1 MRSSG
6 KELPGA
12 AGRYAP
18 CDWYYD
24 LPARQSEKAEDVPP
38 ASQVPGVS
46 ELGDSPSGHMQ
57 GMRRYW
63 IKETD
68 SEYVKLAKQGGQPD
82 LLMHCA
88 PGTETGMG
96 TRSGTPA
103 TYSLPD
109 WFIHHSKPP
118 TAHGRQAPA
127 AYMPDYMVHEE
138 YTPDPAD
145 RTHEPRRGPFDFDV
159 KTVWQRETEQLEKER
174 KQVRLPAINSKY
186 PSKAGSPLSPKDP
199 AGSRVCFP
207 PMPGQK
213 TSSPTNFSKLIS
225 NGYRDEW
232 FQQREDADR
241 RTAST
246 SSQLP
251 QDPEGRQD
259 AEQLPGPEVPQE
271 SAEDP
276 ESSPT
281 SPAASPSASTPAK
294 LK

>member
-145 RTHEPRRGPFDFDV
+145 RV
-159 KTVWQRETEQLEKER
+159 
-174 KQVRLPAINSKY
+174 
-186 PSKAGSPLSPKDP
+186 
-199 AGSRVCFP
+199 
-207 PMPGQK
+207 
-213 TSSPTNFSKLIS
+213 FSNK
-225 NGYRDEW
+225 
-232 FQQREDADR
+232 
-241 RTAST
+241 
-246 SSQLP
+246 
-251 QDPEGRQD
+251 
-259 AEQLPGPEVPQE
+259 
-271 SAEDP
+271 
-276 ESSPT
+276 
-281 SPAASPSASTPAK
+281 
-294 LK
+294 

>member
-1 MRSSG
+1 
-6 KELPGA
+6 
-12 AGRYAP
+12 
-18 CDWYYD
+18 
-24 LPARQSEKAEDVPP
+24 
-38 ASQVPGVS
+38 
-46 ELGDSPSGHMQ
+46 
-57 GMRRYW
+57 
-63 IKETD
+63 
-68 SEYVKLAKQGGQPD
+68 
-82 LLMHCA
+82 
-88 PGTETGMG
+88 
-96 TRSGTPA
+96 
-103 TYSLPD
+103 
-109 WFIHHSKPP
+109 
-118 TAHGRQAPA
+118 
-127 AYMPDYMVHEE
+127 MPDYMVHEE

-207 PMPGQK
+207 P
-213 TSSPTNFSKLIS
+213 I

-276 ESSPT
+276 G
-281 SPAASPSASTPAK
+281 PAASPSASTPAK